1 MRVIETFITYVP
13 RENIRRSA
21 NYFVQD
27 SSNHNGHYLSQHS
40 HEPAHQEGFHGCWY
54 SEGYISG
61 TQVKAP
67 LSSDAAETVVTREEL
82 MRAYDLVEQGYTLW
96 FGGDCPV
103 SNGVIID
110 VATKSD
116 NRYPHVVSA
125 NGIWGEYSEIIAYR
139 LSRSVDKDVALPAAG
154 ISVSVNS
161 RTVTRFW
168 KDINA
173 SVTVDEYITRATDD
187 ALETRLK
194 KLDNITGGVWPVSD
208 SEKLLVT
215 ADNQLI
221 RFEPEKVITRA
232 QWDDYVSRKIRVGD
246 KVKIEYAGTSGEVLC
261 VGNRTVFIRL
271 DDGHEL
277 STAPEYI
284 TRIPQ

>member
-82 MRAYDLVEQGYTLW
+82 MRAYDLVEQDYTLW
-96 FGGDCPV
+96 FGGECAPV
-103 SNGVIID
+103 SNGTRVDYICD
-110 VATKSD
+110 DGQVGNNVTARMLNWKD
-116 NRYPHVVSA
+116 
-125 NGIWGEYSEIIAYR
+125 GIIAYR
-139 LSRSVDKDVALPAAG
+139 LSRSTDKDVAPLVELDPVVT
-154 ISVSVNS
+154 IYSRKPVNFYES
-161 RTVTRFW
+161 L
-168 KDINA
+168 
-173 SVTVDEYITRATDD
+173 TDK
-187 ALETRLK
+187 LETRLK
-194 KLDNITGGVWPVSD
+194 KLDNITGGAWPVSD
-208 SEKLLVT
+208 DEKLLVT

-221 RFEPEKVITRA
+221 RFEPEKLITRA

-246 KVKIEYAGTSGEVLC
+246 KVLVSKGTVSHEV
-261 VGNRTVFIRL
+261 VFIGEKSAFLRTETGLEFSARL
-271 DDGHEL
+271 NSL
-277 STAPEYI
+277 